1 MVSRGFIV
9 AVNNENFLVWFINDF
24 MFDGFSDLIS
34 VISLAKEAA
43 AVVDIYGCS
52 TFELYSIADS
62 LYLWVFFTGISFEI
76 RSEINLSLSI
86 ISCPCLL

>member
-43 AVVDIYGCS
+43 AVVDIYGCVS
-52 TFELYSIADS
+52 AGRF
-62 LYLWVFFTGISFEI
+62 
-76 RSEINLSLSI
+76 
-86 ISCPCLL
+86 